1 MKHWIEPDGMLE
13 LALQQFTDRQRLANQ
28 EMEVQQ
34 QIERQQQE
42 LEQEIERQRQEMER
56 EMEQQAAIQKTAS
69 QEFQQHVDSA
79 FSPENFHSVDIQ
91 GLISAHSSS
100 TDMFLIFATL
110 MQATVN
116 RVQSLVRQNDML
128 HAENRAQ
135 NAVIDQLIGQINHQQ
150 PHAADRNTAIAASVK
165 ESQEQLQHAAH
176 RCDQCFS
183 AEAAQ

>member
-1 MKHWIEPDGMLE
+1 
-13 LALQQFTDRQRLANQ
+13 
-28 EMEVQQ
+28 
-34 QIERQQQE
+34 
-42 LEQEIERQRQEMER
+42 MER
-56 EMEQQAAIQKTAS
+56 ETEQQPAIQKTAS

-91 GLISAHSSS
+91 GLCSVHSSRV
-100 TDMFLIFATL
+100 DLFLIFATL
-110 MQATVN
+110 MQSTVN
-116 RVQSLVRQNDML
+116 RVQSLVRQNDVLQAQNAML

-150 PHAADRNTAIAASVK
+150 PHAADRNAAIAASMK
-165 ESQEQLQHAAH
+165 HSQEQLQHAAH